1 MNISELAQQIK
12 AVTQRATVLYQHA
25 CLPPTQHP
33 LNHSASA
40 EQILTFKNRTP
51 LLTAA
56 FEELRVTLEELQVAE
71 EELWQQYEEL
81 ETACHLVEA
90 ERQRY
95 RDLFEFAP
103 DGYLVTDPAGTIQEA
118 NRAAALLL
126 NIAPQRLIGKPLGV
140 FISPEE
146 RRAFRDHLTR
156 LCHPILDSPPLAGQ
170 LRPGRSLEWEI
181 CLQPRSESTVGRFF
195 EADATRPTNRL
206 SVVSKW
212 SSLPVLG
219 VQPFDAA
226 LTVAAICDRGGR
238 VVGLRWL
245 LRDITERKRAEAA
258 IHDNE
263 RYALAFKGAN
273 DGLWDWNLETN
284 HVYFSCRWKSMLGY
298 EEGEIGNSPEEWL
311 SRVHAEDIE
320 PLRGAIADL
329 VAGQTPLFEHEH
341 RMQHKD
347 GSYRW
352 VLSRGTAALH
362 PGGAYRIAGSQ
373 TDITDRRVIKEQL
386 LHDAFHDTL
395 TGLPNRALFMNR
407 LNGLVERVKQAP
419 RPQPASDT
427 TGDTSG
433 GTSGDTPLEQP
444 SPGFALLF
452 LDLDRF
458 KVVNDSLGHLVG
470 DQLLVAIAQRL
481 KTCTRS
487 LDTIARLGGD
497 EFAILLDEV
506 KDRRE
511 AAEVAER
518 IQAAL
523 SPPFQLQAGTG
534 GRGSHEVFTTAS
546 IGIILSPA
554 NHAVAPPREVGGT
567 PDHPDGVPQL
577 LKASPEDLLRH
588 ADMTMYRAKNLGRS
602 RYEVFDADM
611 YTGTLTRLQ
620 LETDLR
626 RAIAHQE
633 FRVYYQPIVSL
644 VAGAT
649 GQGSNLPLLHGFE
662 ALVRWQHPSGRLVTP
677 EKFIPVAEETGLI
690 LPLGEWVL
698 REACRQLRTWQAAFW
713 SESPVLGSSSRGD
726 SLACRTWQAERGRAI
741 AISVNLSRKQFSQ
754 PDLVA
759 QIEQILQET
768 GLAASNLE
776 LEITESC
783 LMENA
788 ESATAMLRQ
797 LEAMGIQLAIDDFG
811 TGYSSLSYLHH
822 FPTHTL
828 KIDRSFIATMSA
840 DQSDPPTPREVPGT
854 PIINTI
860 ILLANSLG
868 MDVIAEGIE
877 TVDQLA
883 QLQRLGCKYGQGYFF
898 SQPLSSEAVETLLQA
913 QG

>member
-1 MNISELAQQIK
+1 MNISELAQHIK

-25 CLPPTQHP
+25 CVPPTQQH
-33 LNHSASA
+33 LNPSALA
-40 EQILTFKNRTP
+40 EQVPALENRTP

-71 EELWQQYEEL
+71 EELWQQQEEL
-81 ETACHLVEA
+81 ETARHLVEA

-95 RDLFEFAP
+95 QDLFEFAP

-126 NIAPQRLIGKPLGV
+126 NIAPQRLIGKPLSV
-140 FISPEE
+140 FIPPEE
-146 RRAFRDHLTR
+146 RRVFRDHLTR
-156 LCHPILDSPPLAGQ
+156 LCHPSPDSPSLAGN

-181 CLQPRSESTVGRFF
+181 RLQPRLELRAGQFF
-195 EADATRPTNRL
+195 ETGASPPTNRL
-206 SVVSKW
+206 SVASKL

-219 VQPFDAA
+219 VQSFDAA
-226 LTVAAICDRGGR
+226 LTIAAICDRRGR

-258 IHDNE
+258 IYDNE

-284 HVYFSCRWKSMLGY
+284 HAYFSDRWKSMLGY
-298 EEGEIGNSPEEWL
+298 EAGEIGNSPEEWL
-311 SRVHAEDIE
+311 SRVHAEDVE
-320 PLRGAIADL
+320 PLREAIALL

-347 GSYRW
+347 GSYCW
-352 VLSRGTAALH
+352 VVSRGTAALH
-362 PGGAYRIAGSQ
+362 PTGAYRIAGSQ
-373 TDITDRRVIKEQL
+373 TDITGQRVIKEQL
-386 LHDAFHDTL
+386 LHDAFHDVL

-407 LNGLVERVKQAP
+407 LNGLVERAKQIP
-419 RPQPASDT
+419 HFHPGPDPPGNASR
-427 TGDTSG
+427 DTS
-433 GTSGDTPLEQP
+433 LEQP
-444 SPGFALLF
+444 SPGFAVLF

-470 DQLLVAIAQRL
+470 DQLLVAIARRL
-481 KTCTRS
+481 EACTRS
-487 LDTIARLGGD
+487 VDTVARLGGD

-523 SPPFQLQAGTG
+523 SPPFQLGVEDLG

-546 IGIILSPA
+546 IGIILSPG
-554 NHAVAPPREVGGT
+554 NAVAPPGEAGGISD
-567 PDHPDGVPQL
+567 PDRVPQL
-577 LKASPEDLLRH
+577 LSLASPQDLLRQ
-588 ADMTMYRAKNLGRS
+588 ADMTMYRAKNLGRA

-611 YTGTLTRLQ
+611 YTGTLTRLKI
-620 LETDLR
+620 ETDLR

-644 VAGAT
+644 LAGVAGQDT
-649 GQGSNLPLLHGFE
+649 NLPLLYGFE
-662 ALVRWQHPSGRLVTP
+662 ALVRWQHPSGRLVSP
-677 EKFIPVAEETGLI
+677 EEFIPVAEETGLI
-690 LPLGEWVL
+690 LPLGQWVL
-698 REACRQLRTWQAAFW
+698 REACRQLRLWQAAFW
-713 SESPVLGSSSRGD
+713 SDSPGSGCSSQGD
-726 SLACRTWQAERGRAI
+726 SLTYRTWRANRGRSLT
-741 AISVNLSRKQFSQ
+741 ISVNLSRKQFSQ

-759 QIEQILQET
+759 QIEQTLQET
-768 GLAASNLE
+768 GLPASNLE

-783 LMENA
+783 LMEDA
-788 ESATAMLRQ
+788 ESATAMLKQ
-797 LEAMGIQLAIDDFG
+797 LEAMGIHLAIDDFG

-840 DQSDPPTPREVPGT
+840 QSNPPDPKEVFGT

-860 ILLANSLG
+860 ILLAHSLG
-868 MDVIAEGIE
+868 MKVIAEGIE
-877 TVDQLA
+877 TVEQLA
-883 QLQRLGCKYGQGYFF
+883 QLQRLGCKYGQGYLF
-898 SQPLSSEAVETLLQA
+898 SQPLSSEVVEVLLSQA